1 MFLYF
6 KPTAAELPDR
16 AEMIRQDIFSRDL
29 QSPDQEIFAGVGEF
43 QEANDFLPNSSVN
56 DGDSESL
63 DDDIV
68 LAQPA
73 PLPPAVMAPHVR
85 ILSQA
90 KQIFHG
96 GIDYVTRLAENALIA
111 AVPQLAPRS
120 FNLTAEMIA
129 ALVPSWAPD
138 DVDDYDAEAEIQ
150 RALLA
155 SYAADAINLPPPR
168 IELPEIHFVY
178 SARDKVNFNNN
189 PGLVFMD
196 RVRLGAPGEVW
207 QDPESEITQVTSE
220 WGKEFEKEVWADIV
234 DEYRQKGR
242 EDAVVEI
249 PSGVDSRGTQNYQKK
264 MEFCFQETLK
274 AMREGKDVIAQGVLI
289 VPIGE
294 RVNYMGITDLLI
306 KVPNKPGQV
315 SSFGDGIVRDYHY
328 EVRDIK
334 LSSNPPS
341 DKLKDYLVQLLDYAH
356 LLKKVQGVLP
366 ENVSILKGDREILNF
381 ETEKFFDWYETLDA
395 GFLEFLK
402 VHDPEDFAR
411 GLQDVSEKNETLIR
425 RYRAELDK
433 AGLLSLHDIA
443 YASIEAVSG
452 IPDAVFKKIKR
463 KSRLQAVLAEM
474 PLSGRYKSM
483 SKRER
488 RRYDSLAQVAGS
500 MRLHR
505 DALRAVRA
513 ADIYTLRELAD
524 TKLEKIEGIPDVSF
538 DRLKR
543 RARLQVA
550 SRGRLEDMGLNA
562 DERAL
567 LVRVGVHYIKDLSEV
582 ERYRPEPQSKKS
594 KDSDKSEKRLVD
606 DPLFLE
612 LKTEVMANFI
622 RQGGFGDLVLV
633 PSHVDILRKPY
644 LYLPE
649 DLAEREK
656 IEKAAENIV
665 LKLIQR
671 AKTAVEKFKLER
683 PAYEVLP
690 IDPET
695 PATGLAALPPLSK
708 NDIIADFEGFIRRN
722 GSLEYLLGCIT
733 MDYASNPKGE
743 IKFREFWAHDEDQ
756 ERKNFE
762 MLVDWWHSTW
772 KKDPSMHV
780 YHYASYEATALKR
793 LAAKYGTREKELDE
807 LLQNKVFVDIYRI
820 VDQGLIVGA
829 ESDSIKH
836 LEALWMGKRKGEV
849 ATALGSIGAYDKWQK
864 SKNTKEPEGDLP
876 ESSPTLAS
884 IRDYNYLDVF
894 SLLKGIEWMRK
905 VQKDKGI
912 AYVDPV
918 AWEQAR
924 KDELAELRRRWDE
937 ERMKTRRGLSQAEF
951 RQRLDRAT
959 ADMQTLM
966 RDKVMSAE
974 AREAVQFLTDL
985 LDYHTREAKP
995 VLWAKHHRSEM
1006 TQAELVEDTASLGDL
1021 QRAIEAPFQPPRTG
1035 KLEGYTL
1042 VSYPTPLGDSNLPV
1056 EKRPVPFGMILL
1068 ADQDEHKPFKP
1079 TGTPSWVVTYR
1090 FNTGEP
1096 LNLKVGKKYAYSH
1109 FNGIAEAQTSL
1120 EFTGDGESE
1129 DEKEQKFECE
1139 VVKIDSE
1146 SGLVQ
1151 IKYGPKIW
1159 KTFPGVPPAEM
1170 QLVPKRKESLI
1181 FSYHFD
1187 PAQDSKL
1194 LEGDSCFFA
1203 HDTSITCTIES
1214 IDYQAGVARI
1224 LIGKSTLEKLQQ
1236 NPPEKLGLIPNDWVK
1251 PDAIQAS
1258 ILNIVEMFLDED
1270 NLVAGKRYL
1279 PGPVINFVTHSRPR
1293 LKHDSDPKAPLVAE
1307 ELLENPAFRD
1317 RLYDAIY
1324 QILLNMNGTTLPILG
1339 PPGSGKT
1346 SLAAYLIVR
1355 LVKDAE
1361 AREKDDAKVDFARFG
1376 IGVPSHAAGEKLIR
1390 AVNIEKRR
1398 QDVSFEIINIDH
1410 DESEIF
1416 DEEDEVER
1424 IDSAARS
1431 DFWDNIENEETK
1443 KGKKARLFV
1452 ATAWPHSRP
1461 HFARKFEY
1469 TFIDEGSQVSSANFV
1484 GMSASSKNI
1493 VLLGDQNQLNHV
1505 SQGAQPRLSSRSAL
1519 EQMANGKRTLD
1530 PHVGITLRHTGR
1542 SHSKIIKVVS
1552 PIYGGKLKALPA
1564 NDRQRVWRRDRDAL
1578 IRKENGIQ
1586 YDAYDPRSGEET
1598 RQKSLREAEHIR
1610 DLWQDL
1616 IGRRVTMADGNVK
1629 VLTKDDIMIIT
1640 PWALH
1645 AKTIRGLLPE
1655 ARIGTVHKFQGQ
1667 EAPVVIFSLAIS
1679 EANPYGRSIDH
1690 WGDLNMTNTALTR
1703 AQALVI
1709 IVGSRKLE
1717 NIHVRTV
1724 DQIEQLSLIY
1734 RAFKEGGWDPASS

>member
-16 AEMIRQDIFSRDL
+16 AQTIRQEIFSRDF
-29 QSPDQEIFAGVGEF
+29 QSPDQEDFAGVGEF
-43 QEANDFLPNSSVN
+43 QEAHDFLPNSSVGG
-56 DGDSESL
+56 GDSESL
-63 DDDIV
+63 DDDVV

-73 PLPPAVMAPHVR
+73 PLPPTVMAPHVR

-96 GIDYVTRLAENALIA
+96 GMDYVTRLAGNALIR
-111 AVPQLAPRS
+111 AVPELAPRS
-120 FNLTAEMIA
+120 LNLTVEMIA
-129 ALVPSWAPD
+129 ALVPPWVPD

-150 RALLA
+150 RALHA
-155 SYAADAINLPPPR
+155 SYVADAINLPPPK

-178 SARDKVNFNNN
+178 SAHDKINFNNN

-196 RVRLGAPGEVW
+196 RVRLGAPSEMW
-207 QDPESEITQVTSE
+207 QDPESEIMQVTAE

-234 DEYRQKGR
+234 AEYRENGR

-274 AMREGKDVIAQGVLI
+274 AMREGKDIIAQGVLF
-289 VPIGE
+289 VPIGD

-334 LSSNPPS
+334 LSSNPAS

-356 LLKKVQGVLP
+356 LLQKVQGVLP

-381 ETEKFFDWYETLDA
+381 ETAKFFDWYETLDA

-425 RYRAELDK
+425 RYRTELDK
-433 AGLLSLHDIA
+433 AGLISLHDIA
-443 YASIEAVSG
+443 YSSLEEVPG
-452 IPDAVFKKIKR
+452 IPAAVFKKIKR

-524 TKLEKIEGIPDVSF
+524 TKLEKIDGIPEVSF
-538 DRLKR
+538 NRLKR
-543 RARLQVA
+543 RARLQVD
-550 SRGRLEDMGLNA
+550 SRGRLEDMNLNA

-567 LVRVGVHYIKDLSEV
+567 LARVGVHYIKDLSEV
-582 ERYRPEPQSKKS
+582 EQYRADPKES
-594 KDSDKSEKRLVD
+594 KDPAKSEKQLRD

-612 LKTEVMANFI
+612 LKIEVMANFV
-622 RQGGFGDLVLV
+622 RQGGFGDLILV
-633 PSHVDILRKPY
+633 PSHVGILKKPY

-671 AKTAVEKFKLER
+671 AKMAVEKLKLER

-695 PATGLAALPPLSK
+695 PATGLAAVPPLSK
-708 NDIIADFEGFIRRN
+708 NDIIADFEGFIRRQ

-733 MDYASNPKGE
+733 VDYASNPKGE
-743 IKFREFWAHDEDQ
+743 IKFREFWAHDDDQ

-762 MLVDWWHSTW
+762 ILIDWWHLTW

-780 YHYASYEATALKR
+780 YHYASYEETALKR
-793 LAAKYGTREKELDE
+793 IAAKYGTREKELDE
-807 LLQNKVFVDIYRI
+807 LLQNKVLVDIYRV

-836 LEALWMGKRKGEV
+836 LEALWMEKRKGKV
-849 ATALGSIGAYDKWQK
+849 ATAVGSIGAYDKWQK

-876 ESSPTLAS
+876 ESSPTLAA
-884 IRDYNYLDVF
+884 IRDYNYLDVL
-894 SLLKGIEWMRK
+894 SLLKGIDWLRK
-905 VQKDKGI
+905 VQKEKGI
-912 AYVDPV
+912 SYVDPV
-918 AWEQAR
+918 VWERAR
-924 KDELAELRRRWDE
+924 KDELAELHRKWDE
-937 ERMKTRRGLSQAEF
+937 ERIKTRRGLSQAEF

-959 ADMQTLM
+959 ADMQALM
-966 RDKVMSAE
+966 RDKVMTAD

-1021 QRAIEAPFQPPRTG
+1021 QRAIEAPLQPPRTG

-1042 VSYPTPLGDSNLPV
+1042 TSYSTPLSDPNLPI

-1090 FNTGEP
+1090 FNTEEDFK
-1096 LNLKVGKKYAYSH
+1096 LKVGKKYTYSA
-1109 FNGIAEAQTSL
+1109 FNGMTEAQASL
-1120 EFTGDGESE
+1120 ELTDDGESE
-1129 DEKEQKFECE
+1129 DEKESRFECE
-1139 VVKIDSE
+1139 VLKIDPE

-1159 KTFPGVPPAEM
+1159 KSFPGVPPAEM
-1170 QLVPKRKESLI
+1170 QLVPKRKESLL
-1181 FSYHFD
+1181 FTYHFD

-1214 IDYQAGVARI
+1214 IDYQAGTARI
-1224 LIGKSTLEKLQQ
+1224 SLGKSTLEKLQK

-1251 PDAIQAS
+1251 PDTIQAS

-1270 NLVAGKRYL
+1270 NLVNGKRYL
-1279 PGPVINFVTHSRPR
+1279 PGPVVNFATHSRPR
-1293 LKHDSDPKAPLVAE
+1293 FKHDADPKAPLVAE
-1307 ELLENPAFRD
+1307 DLLENPALRD

-1324 QILLNMNGTTLPILG
+1324 QVLLNMNGTTLPILG

-1355 LVKDAE
+1355 LVKDA
-1361 AREKDDAKVDFARFG
+1361 ATREQGDPKIDFARFG

-1398 QDVSFEIINIDH
+1398 QDVSFEIVNIDH

-1424 IDSAARS
+1424 VESAARS
-1431 DFWDNIENEETK
+1431 DFWDNIENEEKK
-1443 KGKKARLFV
+1443 KGKKVRLFV
-1452 ATAWPHSRP
+1452 ATAWPHSRS
-1461 HFARKFEY
+1461 HFARKFDY

-1493 VLLGDQNQLNHV
+1493 VLLGDPNQLNHV
-1505 SQGAQPRLSSRSAL
+1505 SQGAQPRNSSRSAL
-1519 EQMANGKRTLD
+1519 EQMANGERTLD
-1530 PHVGITLRHTGR
+1530 PRVGITLRHTGR
-1542 SHSKIIKVVS
+1542 SHSKIVNVVS
-1552 PIYGGKLKALPA
+1552 PIYGGKLKALAA
-1564 NDRQRVWRRDRDAL
+1564 NDKQRVWRRGHEAL
-1578 IRKENGIQ
+1578 IREESGIQ
-1586 YDAYDPRSGEET
+1586 YDAYDPRPGENT
-1598 RQKSLREAEHIR
+1598 RQKSQREAEHVH
-1610 DLWQDL
+1610 DLWQNL
-1616 IGRRVTMADGNVK
+1616 IGRRFTMADGSVK

-1645 AKTIRGLLPE
+1645 AKKIREFLPE

-1679 EANPYGRSIDH
+1679 EANPFGRSIDH
-1690 WGDLNMTNTALTR
+1690 WGNLNMTNTALTR

-1717 NIHVRTV
+1717 SIHVRTV

-1734 RAFKEGGWDPASS
+1734 RAFKAGGWESN